1 MTIRRTTVDL
11 RKDFKSEFITQDDKN
26 IYHTQQNVQ
35 PVIEQVKVFSD
46 NTPGKT
52 LRHAA
57 EIPMVIWTKA
67 LREGWH
73 NDKTAWKKWL
83 NDPDNKAFR
92 VWKGKI

>member
-35 PVIEQVKVFSD
+35 PVIDQVKVFSD

-52 LRHAA
+52 FRHAA

-73 NDKTAWKKWL
+73 NDRAAWKKWL
-83 NDPDNKAFR
+83 NNRDNQCFR
-92 VWKGKI
+92 VWKGRI

>member
-35 PVIEQVKVFSD
+35 PVIDQVKVFSD

-52 LRHAA
+52 FRHAA

-67 LREGWH
+67 LCEGWH
-73 NDKTAWKKWL
+73 NDRAAWKKWL
-83 NDPDNKAFR
+83 NNRDNQCFR
-92 VWKGKI
+92 VWKGRI